1 MTYKQR
7 LLLVYHYLPQE
18 GCFYEEVQEIMIL
31 NVLRRLKG
39 FPCSRRCWGLGVGV
53 GFSKKRVI
61 MPGFRKSI
69 SNHRLTELQQLFR
82 SEINK

>member
-39 FPCSRRCWGLGVGV
+39 FPCRWFWLDTDKTNNEV
-53 GFSKKRVI
+53 RV
-61 MPGFRKSI
+61 
-69 SNHRLTELQQLFR
+69 T
-82 SEINK
+82 SE